1 MLRKDPML
9 RDSNSLYKRP
19 MHAIRPM
26 RFAAVAVAAL
36 LASGCSFIP
45 KYERPAAPVAGA
57 FPGGNVA
64 AGQTAA
70 AAADIAWQDYFPDAR
85 LKQLIGIALANNRD
99 LRVAVLNV
107 EQTRATY
114 QIRNADLYPSV
125 GGAFNASRAP
135 SAVNGNLTNS
145 FSVGLAVTAWEI
157 DFFGRVASLKEQAL
171 AQYLATD
178 EGRKAA
184 QISLVSAVANTW
196 LNVLADEELLAITRQ
211 ALGTREESLK
221 LTKLR
226 FDSGVS
232 SELDFQQATS
242 LAESARATLAQA
254 QRQRALDENALTLL
268 LGQGLPEGVLQGGAA
283 RLSDAIN
290 LPEVPAGLPSDLLTK
305 RPDIR
310 QAEQQLIAANANI
323 GAARAAF
330 FPRISLTAQAGT
342 ASNQLSGLFKSG
354 SWGFSIAPSLLL
366 PIFDAGRNQAGL
378 ESANATRGI
387 AVAQYEKSIQTA
399 FREVADGLAGREALT
414 EQLRAQRAQ
423 ADAEAQRFK
432 LSDLRYRNGI
442 ASYLDMLD
450 AQRSLFTAQQAV
462 VQVRLAQ
469 LQNQVLLYKALGGGW
484 TEAQVAAAAQQP
496 VRQTP

>member
-1 MLRKDPML
+1 MHPEIPTREAM
-9 RDSNSLYKRP
+9 RP
-19 MHAIRPM
+19 NMSKLTVIAL
-26 RFAAVAVAAL
+26 AAL
-36 LASGCSFIP
+36 LATGCSFIP
-45 KYERPAAPVAGA
+45 TYEQPAAPVSAT
-57 FPGGNVA
+57 FPRGSTA

-70 AAADIAWQDYFPDAR
+70 AAADIAWQDYFPDPR
-85 LKQLIGIALANNRD
+85 LKQLISMALAGNRD
-99 LRVAVLNV
+99 LRVAMLNV
-107 EQTRATY
+107 EQTRAAY
-114 QIRNADLYPSV
+114 QIRRADQFPTV
-125 GGAFNASRAP
+125 GLGVNASRAP
-135 SAVNGNLTNS
+135 NTVNGNLGNS
-145 FSVGLAVTAWEI
+145 FSVGLAITAWEI
-157 DFFGRVASLKEQAL
+157 DFFGRIASLKEAAL
-171 AQYLATD
+171 AQYLASD

-184 QISLVSAVANTW
+184 QITLVSAVANAW

-221 LTKLR
+221 ITRLR

-232 SELDFQQATS
+232 SELDFQQANS

-254 QRQRALDENALTLL
+254 QRQRALDENALVLL
-268 LGQGLPEGVLQGGAA
+268 LGQPVPEGVLAGGAA
-283 RLSDAIN
+283 RLSDAGN
-290 LPEVPAGLPSDLLTK
+290 LPEVPAGLPSDLLVK

-310 QAEQQLIAANANI
+310 QAEEQLIAANANI

-330 FPRISLTAQAGT
+330 FPRIALTAQAGT
-342 ASNQLSGLFKSG
+342 ASNQLSGLFNSG

-378 ESANATRGI
+378 ESSTAARAI

-399 FREVADGLAGREALT
+399 FREVADGLAGREALA

-423 ADAEAQRFK
+423 AAAEAQRFK

-450 AQRSLFTAQQAV
+450 AQRSLFTAQQLV
-462 VQVRLAQ
+462 VQVRLLQ

-484 TEAQVAAAAQQP
+484 TGP
-496 VRQTP
+496 SL

>member
-1 MLRKDPML
+1 MLPDTRTPNAKAWRLPRL
-9 RDSNSLYKRP
+9 
-19 MHAIRPM
+19 
-26 RFAAVAVAAL
+26 AATALAAL
-36 LASGCSFIP
+36 LATGCSFIP
-45 KYERPAAPVAGA
+45 TYERPAAPVAGT
-57 FPGGNVA
+57 FPGGA
-64 AGQTAA
+64 ASAGQTAA
-70 AAADIAWQDYFPDAR
+70 AAADIAWQDYFPDPR
-85 LKQLIGIALANNRD
+85 LKQLIGMALASNRD
-99 LRVAVLNV
+99 LRVAMLNV
-107 EQTRATY
+107 EQARATY
-114 QIRNADLYPSV
+114 QIRRADQYPNLGLGV
-125 GGAFNASRAP
+125 NASRGPNA
-135 SAVNGNLTNS
+135 ANGNLTNS
-145 FSVGLAVTAWEI
+145 FSVGLAVTAWEL
-157 DFFGRVASLKEQAL
+157 DFFGRIASLKEAAL

-184 QISLVSAVANTW
+184 QISIVSAVANTW

-221 LTKLR
+221 LTNLR

-254 QRQRALDENALTLL
+254 QRQRALDENALVLL
-268 LGQGLPEGVLQGGAA
+268 LGQPVPEGVLAGGAA

-290 LPEVPAGLPSDLLTK
+290 LPEVPAGLPSDLLIK

-310 QAEQQLIAANANI
+310 QAEEQLIAANANI

-330 FPRISLTAQAGT
+330 FPRIALTAQAGT
-342 ASNQLSGLFKSG
+342 ASNQLSGLFNSG
-354 SWGFSIAPSLLL
+354 SWGFTIAPSLLL

-378 ESANATRGI
+378 ESSNAARAI

-423 ADAEAQRFK
+423 TAAEAQRFK

-462 VQVRLAQ
+462 VQVRLLQ
-469 LQNQVLLYKALGGGW
+469 LQNQVQLYKALGGGW
-484 TEAQVAAAAQQP
+484 TDPAVATAAQQP
-496 VRQTP
+496 AQPAVR